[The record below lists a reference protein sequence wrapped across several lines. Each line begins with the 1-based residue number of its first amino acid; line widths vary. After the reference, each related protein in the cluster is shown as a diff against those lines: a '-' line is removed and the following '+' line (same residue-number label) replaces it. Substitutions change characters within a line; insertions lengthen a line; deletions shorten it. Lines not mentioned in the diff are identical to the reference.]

1 MGEWILITLVTLA
14 YRDKFVGLA
23 FFNVGQR
30 PHVTHP
36 SRNKITFVTI
46 EDAPCEM
53 LNSAIHHRLRKYGN
67 VFFFSQRR
75 GKLYDFQG
83 VFNGLQRLQMDI
95 HTPIPSFLRFGRF
108 LLRVCYNGQP
118 KTC

>member
-1 MGEWILITLVTLA
+1 MIGVRCVQRSPNGGVDINSLVTLA

-46 EDAPCEM
+46 YDAPCEM

-67 VFFFSQRR
+67 VFFFPTSWQT
-75 GKLYDFQG
+75 L
-83 VFNGLQRLQMDI
+83 
-95 HTPIPSFLRFGRF
+95 
-108 LLRVCYNGQP
+108 
-118 KTC
+118 